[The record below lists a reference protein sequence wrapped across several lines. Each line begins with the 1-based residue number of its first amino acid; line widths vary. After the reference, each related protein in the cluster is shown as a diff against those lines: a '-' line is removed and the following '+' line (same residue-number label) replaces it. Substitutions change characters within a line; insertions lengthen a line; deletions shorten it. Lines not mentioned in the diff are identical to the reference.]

1 MDSQGNPAH
10 ATIRVDPLKD
20 QRRNKIMRT
29 PRNHPSPSISTCA
42 FPLEEGMPCQP
53 APGRFSDKE
62 MKAMGHVWELSQ
74 QIKQAN
80 LKFDGPE
87 GLTSVKPKQR
97 KLLAQL
103 AQLKEKRG
111 VWQNRRRQAT
121 HAKHAASQ
129 G

>member
-1 MDSQGNPAH
+1 
-10 ATIRVDPLKD
+10 
-20 QRRNKIMRT
+20 MRT
-29 PRNHPSPSISTCA
+29 PKSPPSPSVNTCT

-53 APGRFSDKE
+53 APGRFSNKE

-80 LKFDGPE
+80 RQFDGIVGQAP
-87 GLTSVKPKQR
+87 VKPKQK

-111 VWQNRRRQAT
+111 VWQKRRRQAT
-121 HAKHAASQ
+121 HAKHAASH